1 MKYSQTIDVIFVH
14 PKHRNYVI
22 WHDDCFYQLAR
33 MELTQASWDRRAVY
47 TGLLDEIFV
56 AKESCEGV
64 GSAGVSGLA
73 IATLP
78 AELHGVTA
86 SKFLAWWVVNRYQF
100 WKNHTAHLVVQ
111 ETSHQTPT
119 AEQTTK
125 VPLTS
130 MQTSLATTGTNHQ
143 ISSPTPPKHTSATPH
158 HPPIEELS
166 GEDIF
171 DALFDDLVEEINHV
185 K

>member
-1 MKYSQTIDVIFVH
+1 MKYSKTIDVIFVH

-33 MELTQASWDRRAVY
+33 MELTQASWDRRVVY

-56 AKESCEGV
+56 AKESCEGA
-64 GSAGVSGLA
+64 GSTGVSELA

-78 AELHGVTA
+78 VELHGVTA

-100 WKNHTAHLVVQ
+100 WKNYTTYPTEIQAMP
-111 ETSHQTPT
+111 HQAPTTTQTTKTPT
-119 AEQTTK
+119 ASEPVSPVATQK
-125 VPLTS
+125 HEINPS
-130 MQTSLATTGTNHQ
+130 M
-143 ISSPTPPKHTSATPH
+143 PPKNTSAPH

-171 DALFDDLVEEINHV
+171 DALFDDLIEEINHV